1 MSGVSSDAVARWQ
14 ETQRQR
20 KELFIKER
28 TKIEMQVDD
37 WRAKAAKLPE
47 AFLNKLSYNPQDI
60 SVQKEIPEWYAE
72 YPNQEVAD
80 QQVDALRKKMDE
92 YKNLM
97 REYYEQGEKLNEEYS
112 TI

>member
-1 MSGVSSDAVARWQ
+1 MAGVSSEAVARWQ

-28 TKIEMQVDD
+28 TKIEMQIDE
-37 WRAKAAKLPE
+37 WRQKAAKLPE
-47 AFLNKLSYNPQDI
+47 AFLSQLSYNPQDI
-60 SVQKEIPEWYAE
+60 TVQSEIPEWYVE

-80 QQVDALRKKMDE
+80 QQVTALREKMNE
-92 YKNLM
+92 YTQLM
-97 REYYEQGEKLNEEYS
+97 GKYYEQGEELNKEYQ

>member
-28 TKIEMQVDD
+28 TKIEMQVDE
-37 WRAKAAKLPE
+37 WRTKASKLPE
-47 AFLNKLSYNPQDI
+47 AFLSQLSFNPQEI
-60 SVQKEIPEWYAE
+60 SVQKEISEWYAE
-72 YPNQEVAD
+72 YPNQDTANA
-80 QQVDALRKKMDE
+80 QVDALRSKMDE
-92 YKNLM
+92 YKQLM
-97 REYYEQGEKLNEEYS
+97 KKYYEQGDALNEEYG

>member
-1 MSGVSSDAVARWQ
+1 MADVSSDAVARWQ

-28 TKIEMQVDD
+28 TRIEMQIDD
-37 WRAKAAKLPE
+37 WRTKAAKLPE
-47 AFLNKLSYNPQDI
+47 AFLSRLSYNPQNI
-60 SVQKEIPEWYAE
+60 SVQSEIPEWYVE

-80 QQVDALRKKMDE
+80 QQVAALREKMNE
-92 YKNLM
+92 YTNLM
-97 REYYEQGEKLNEEYS
+97 HEYYEQGEALSKEYD